1 MARATSV
8 RLERAADSVQAHIEQ
23 LILEGALRP
32 GEALLPER
40 DMAAK
45 LDISRPT
52 LRDALKALEGRGL
65 LVKRGRTLAV
75 AALGQGSIRDPL
87 IALMADH
94 KGVADDYLEF
104 RGIVEIAAAGMAA
117 ERATAPEIA
126 QIGQCVDRI
135 NAAHLSRDPAEEA
148 AADAD
153 LHIAIYEASQNL
165 VLLQIM
171 RALTGI
177 LRNDVL
183 RNRQRMF
190 TVPDIRDLLHSQ
202 HLTIAQAIMDR
213 RPDAARAA
221 AGDHLAFVRRAMRE
235 IDAQAANL
243 DRSLRRLD
251 SGGLGVGPTSRD

>member
-1 MARATSV
+1 MDHDPIRAGRTAETV
-8 RLERAADSVQAHIEQ
+8 TRRIEG

-40 DMAAK
+40 EMA
-45 LDISRPT
+45 LRLNVSRPT

-65 LVKRGRTLAV
+65 LVKRGRALVV

-94 KGVADDYLEF
+94 SGVADDYLEF
-104 RGIVEIAAAGMAA
+104 RDIVETSAAGMAA
-117 ERATAPEIA
+117 ERATAPEIET
-126 QIGQCVDRI
+126 IRQCVNRI
-135 NAAHLSRDPAEEA
+135 DAAHLSRDPAEEA

-177 LRNDVL
+177 LRSDVL

-190 TVPDIRDLLHSQ
+190 TVPDIRDLLHAQ
-202 HLTIAQAIMDR
+202 HLTIAQAIIDR

-221 AGDHLAFVRRAMRE
+221 SHDHLAFVRRAMRD

-251 SGGLGVGPTSRD
+251 SGGLGVGPASRD